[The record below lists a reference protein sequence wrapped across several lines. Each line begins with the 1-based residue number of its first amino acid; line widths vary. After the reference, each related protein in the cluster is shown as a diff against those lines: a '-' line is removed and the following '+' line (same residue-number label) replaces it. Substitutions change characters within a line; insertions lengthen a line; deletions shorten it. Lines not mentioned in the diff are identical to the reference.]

1 METST
6 TSTSTKLE
14 SSFHFKK
21 PNYEAIYIVEPNKTN
36 SIFLNISSNDYGQA
50 DRFEIKPNDAAITKD
65 SCSVSHRDKLYF
77 YGGSNH
83 PNKIFK
89 FDCDDSKVRSRIKF
103 DFVGGTCASNN
114 NYLFLCFPAE
124 NKRLCYKSKS
134 PLPNKWWQ
142 WFTFVKLSYAIHD
155 SIALSLGKN
164 KLYLKIIHFQI

>member
-1 METST
+1 M
-6 TSTSTKLE
+6 E
-14 SSFHFKK
+14 SSYDFKK
-21 PNYEAIYIVEPNKTN
+21 PNYKAIYFVESNTTK
-36 SIFLNISSNDYGQA
+36 SFFLDVRSNEYDQT
-50 DRFEIKPNDAAITKD
+50 DKFRIKPNYAAVTKD

>member
-1 METST
+1 MEASTPSTST
-6 TSTSTKLE
+6 TLE
-14 SSFHFKK
+14 SNFHFKK
-21 PNYEAIYIVEPNKTN
+21 PNFAAIYIVESNTTN
-36 SIFLNISSNDYGQA
+36 SFFLNISSNEYGQA
-50 DRFEIKPNDAAITKD
+50 DRFAIKPNDAALTKD

-114 NYLFLCFPAE
+114 NYLLLCFPAE

-134 PLPNKWWQ
+134 ALPNKWWQ
-142 WFTFVKLSYAIHD
+142 WFTFVRLSYANHD
-155 SIALSLGKN
+155 SIALSPGK
-164 KLYLKIIHFQI
+164 KYF